1 MCAIWCGE
9 IVIKSI
15 DRNESRH
22 QHLAHCNLWNIYLPN
37 INTTSSST
45 RKKEVSCV
53 VKFIERESVYCTIYI
68 LQIKLYYLSRLIPIW
83 WWRVLSKSH
92 TRHEFQIITLPK
104 VLAILFP
111 QQSFHK
117 HSERDK
123 ESWRVCFSLGVEK
136 VKFYCLRKRRKIFMC
151 PNIIATAAAAP
162 K

>member
-1 MCAIWCGE
+1 MSAFWCGE
-9 IVIKSI
+9 IIKSI

-37 INTTSSST
+37 LNTTSSST
-45 RKKEVSCV
+45 TKKEVSCV

-104 VLAILFP
+104 VLAFHPTRPYSFRNSLFTNTA
-111 QQSFHK
+111 
-117 HSERDK
+117 K
-123 ESWRVCFSLGVEK
+123 EIK
-136 VKFYCLRKRRKIFMC
+136 NRRGCVFRWVSK
-151 PNIIATAAAAP
+151 